1 VVQVGAAAQL
11 TMQAVVVVAQVDE
24 VVTILVFKV
33 KINQTQQVVVVTAA
47 QDEQAT
53 SQDLG

>member
-1 VVQVGAAAQL
+1 
-11 TMQAVVVVAQVDE
+11 MQAVVVVAQVDE

-33 KINQTQQVVVVTAA
+33 KLNHHQQVVVVTAA